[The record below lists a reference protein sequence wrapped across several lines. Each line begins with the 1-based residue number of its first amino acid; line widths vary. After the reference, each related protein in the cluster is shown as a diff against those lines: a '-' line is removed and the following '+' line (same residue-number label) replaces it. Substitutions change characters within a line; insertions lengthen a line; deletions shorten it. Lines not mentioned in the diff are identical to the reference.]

1 MSTCNDCYGTNSIDP
16 CATVGCK
23 TTNYAKCITYSGP
36 DLFCATGG
44 VKTFNFTGV
53 AVNPGTTTD
62 YTVSPTGGT
71 GSGLSVKV
79 TRTVGSLVYKVTL
92 IASGT
97 GYTINDVLTVA
108 GATIGGATTANN
120 LTIAVLSLVP
130 LISSPTNLDTV
141 IASLNAR
148 ICLATPSGLDYS
160 VFTYGCL
167 RVGGNLSS
175 VGSSITSAQQFI
187 EASAAALCSLNTR
200 VISVETPTFTVPGC
214 VTGITSGSSTL
225 GQVLT
230 AYGTK
235 LCTTTTSIDMTGV
248 TNNPCIAYAFTTKP
262 STTVVSDYINWVTTN
277 MCGMFQTLNTSIVT
291 VTTAAAALKT
301 YISGGSAVPASI
313 NTSCISGGSATS
325 TLSAAA
331 ILFTSQICAI
341 NSTLASIPASSYT
354 LTWAT
359 NFGSTPYYGY
369 TFGFTNSSDTLANQ
383 LGKIVSTLGRL
394 KLKLNSSDFVATSDS
409 DGLNVALAAGVRFA
423 CSQLSSCSI
432 SSLLDVTTSSPG
444 TYHSLFWN
452 GSEFVNKELIF
463 TSTGGTVG
471 ITRTDNVGNVTI
483 NLESFGSSGV
493 ATAATLTAGTLTNA
507 SVAASLRFPSGS
519 LPRVSKFGKTITIVG
534 SLAVNA
540 SGAFAWAHGQSLIMA
555 TVPAGYLP
563 LYLPVFNVLILK
575 YTTTSGTSSTVVYQ
589 GVCYINGS
597 DLTIELNS
605 PGSPISLTSG
615 ESLEIFIGGNS
626 YAAI

>member
-1 MSTCNDCYGTNSIDP
+1 M
-16 CATVGCK
+16 
-23 TTNYAKCITYSGP
+23 
-36 DLFCATGG
+36 
-44 VKTFNFTGV
+44 
-53 AVNPGTTTD
+53 
-62 YTVSPTGGT
+62 
-71 GSGLSVKV
+71 
-79 TRTVGSLVYKVTL
+79 
-92 IASGT
+92 
-97 GYTINDVLTVA
+97 
-108 GATIGGATTANN
+108 
-120 LTIAVLSLVP
+120 
-130 LISSPTNLDTV
+130 
-141 IASLNAR
+141 
-148 ICLATPSGLDYS
+148 
-160 VFTYGCL
+160 
-167 RVGGNLSS
+167 
-175 VGSSITSAQQFI
+175 
-187 EASAAALCSLNTR
+187 CSLNTR

-214 VTGITSGSSTL
+214 VTGITSATSTL
-225 GQVLT
+225 GQILT

-277 MCGMFQTLNTSIVT
+277 MCGMYQTLNTNIVT

-301 YISGGSAVPASI
+301 YISGASAVPASI
-313 NTSCISGGSATS
+313 NTSCITGGSATS

-341 NSTLASIPASSYT
+341 NTTLASIPASSYA

-369 TFGFTNSSDTLANQ
+369 TFGFTNSADTLANQ

-394 KLKLNSSDFVATSDS
+394 KLKLNSSDFVATSDA
-409 DGLNVALAAGVRFA
+409 DGLNIALASGVRFA

-432 SSLLDVTTSSPG
+432 SSLLDVTTTSPA
-444 TYHSLFWN
+444 TYHTLFWN

-463 TSTGGTVG
+463 TSAGGTVS

-483 NLESFGSSGV
+483 NLESSGSSGT
-493 ATAATLTAGTLTNA
+493 ATAVNLVAGTLVNA
-507 SVAASLRFPSGS
+507 TVAPSLRFPTGT
-519 LPRVSKFGKTITIVG
+519 LPKVSKFGKTITIVG

-540 SGAFAWAHGQSLIMA
+540 SGSFAWAHGQSLIFA
-555 TVPAGYLP
+555 TVPGGYLP

-575 YTTTSGTSSTVVYQ
+575 YATTSGTSSTVVYQ

-597 DLTIELNS
+597 DLSVELNN
-605 PGSPISLTSG
+605 PASPIALAVG

>member
-1 MSTCNDCYGTNSIDP
+1 MSTCIDCYGTNSITP

-23 TTNYAKCITYSGP
+23 TTNYAKCITYSGAP
-36 DLFCATGG
+36 LTCATGA
-44 VKTFNFTGV
+44 VKTFNIAGT
-53 AVNPGTTTD
+53 AVNPAVITD

-71 GSGLSVKV
+71 GNSLSVKV
-79 TRTVGSLVYKVTL
+79 TRTPGSTAYTVTL
-92 IASGT
+92 VTAGS
-97 GYTINDVLTVA
+97 GYTLNDLVTVV
-108 GATIGGATTANN
+108 GASIGGSTPANN
-120 LTIAVLSLVP
+120 LTLSITALVP
-130 LISSPTNLDTV
+130 LIAVGDNLDLV
-141 IASLNAR
+141 ISNLNAR
-148 ICLATPSGLDYS
+148 LCASTSSGLSYS
-160 VFTYGCL
+160 GFSYGCL
-167 RVGGNLSS
+167 RVGGNLNSI
-175 VGSSITSAQQFI
+175 GSSITTAQQFT
-187 EASAAALCSLNTR
+187 EATAAALCSLNTR

-262 STTVVSDYINWVTTN
+262 STTVVSDYINWITTN
-277 MCGMFQTLNTSIVT
+277 VCGMYTTHDTSIGT

-359 NFGSTPYYGY
+359 NFGSTPYYSY

-471 ITRTDNVGNVTI
+471 ITRTDNVGNITI

-507 SVAASLRFPSGS
+507 SVAASLRFPTGS

>member
-1 MSTCNDCYGTNSIDP
+1 MSHCLDCYGTNSIDP
-16 CATVGCK
+16 CATVGCIS
-23 TTNYAKCITYSGP
+23 TNYAKCITYSGP

-92 IASGT
+92 IAPGT

-175 VGSSITSAQQFI
+175 IGSSITSAQQFI

-200 VISVETPTFTVPGC
+200 VIAVETPTFTVPGC

-248 TNNPCIAYAFTTKP
+248 TNNPCIAYTFTTKP

-277 MCGMFQTLNTSIVT
+277 MCGMFQSLTTSITT
-291 VTTAAAALKT
+291 VTTAAATLKT

-313 NTSCISGGSATS
+313 NTSCITGGSATS

-341 NSTLASIPASSYT
+341 NATLASIPASSYT

-444 TYHSLFWN
+444 TYHTLFWN

-463 TSTGGTVG
+463 TSTGGTVT
-471 ITRTDNVGNVTI
+471 ITRTDNVGNVTV
-483 NLESFGSSGV
+483 NLEASASTTAVGNITLVSGFGAFSTTPSVRFGSRVPTVHKNGTVVTIKDPFLVTNTSGGSLTLSAG
-493 ATAATLTAGTLTNA
+493 ATVGTLPAGFNPTHIQFIN
-507 SVAASLRFPSGS
+507 VTLVVYLSGS
-519 LPRVSKFGKTITIVG
+519 P
-534 SLAVNA
+534 
-540 SGAFAWAHGQSLIMA
+540 
-555 TVPAGYLP
+555 
-563 LYLPVFNVLILK
+563 
-575 YTTTSGTSSTVVYQ
+575 TVVNTTVQ
-589 GVCYINGS
+589 G
-597 DLTIELNS
+597 L
-605 PGSPISLTSG
+605 
-615 ESLEIFIGGNS
+615 LEIGGNFVKLYFLNS
-626 YAAI
+626 AGNLVLAAGDQVEVLVGGTTYIL